1 MKKKQHKKNVKN
13 NNNWNNKK
21 EGIRAWCE
29 YTSQMTMMTSNRGT
43 HTTFTYENKQAK
55 AQNSSAV
62 LCTWPFTLAATSL
75 ITFEAW
81 LHWKANHVPS
91 NCLCAT
97 RLNFIWLVTSRPFTT
112 LTESVLYDAWFSLL
126 AKCHSFGMPKHTYI
140 IPRHNCTLELLAVWT
155 GSLSSTSNNN
165 SSGTQTKKHIV
176 TDIFADVRAAQSTHI
191 YVQCTCVDI
200 SMCIAR
206 GIGVCTA

>member
-1 MKKKQHKKNVKN
+1 MVRIHVANDDDDEQS
-13 NNNWNNKK
+13 W
-21 EGIRAWCE
+21 
-29 YTSQMTMMTSNRGT
+29 YTHNI
-43 HTTFTYENKQAK
+43 YLWKQAGK
-55 AQNSSAV
+55 GTKSIGRTV
-62 LCTWPFTLAATSL
+62 CTWPFTLAATSL

-155 GSLSSTSNNN
+155 GSSSSSNNN

-191 YVQCTCVDI
+191 YVHALIYLCV
-200 SMCIAR
+200 
-206 GIGVCTA
+206 